1 MDVIVRW
8 LQKAGKYS
16 CVSSSMV
23 DRCFLL
29 KGGCCR
35 QESTAVS
42 LVVWLTGGCYCK
54 VVAVGRKAQLYL
66 WYNISRHVV
75 IVKWLL

>member
-1 MDVIVRW
+1 MVDWWMLLLLLW
-8 LQKAGKYS
+8 LLKAGKYS

-23 DRCFLL
+23 DRCLLL

-42 LVVWLTGGCYCK
+42 LVVW
-54 VVAVGRKAQLYL
+54 
-66 WYNISRHVV
+66 
-75 IVKWLL
+75 

>member
-8 LQKAGKYS
+8 LLKAGKYS

-23 DRCFLL
+23 DRWMLL

-35 QESTAVS
+35 RISIIVF
-42 LVVWLTGGCYCK
+42 LVVWWTGGCYC
-54 VVAVGRKAQLYL
+54 
-66 WYNISRHVV
+66 
-75 IVKWLL
+75 

>member
-8 LQKAGKYS
+8 LLKAGKYS

-23 DRCFLL
+23 DRCLLL

-35 QESTAVS
+35 QISKVVF

-54 VVAVGRKAQLYL
+54 VVVVGR
-66 WYNISRHVV
+66 
-75 IVKWLL
+75 